1 VTGTVRKYGV
11 ALLPAVVTLRNSRV
25 YVGGPDSGDVPAK
38 VEGIVYQQLC
48 FGSILR
54 IPNVKLD
61 NNYVGLGKSL
71 DDPGFHCEIH
81 RFK

>member
-1 VTGTVRKYGV
+1 VIG
-11 ALLPAVVTLRNSRV
+11 V
-25 YVGGPDSGDVPAK
+25 YVGGPDGGNVPAK
-38 VEGIVYQQLC
+38 VEEMIYQQLC

-61 NNYVGLGKSL
+61 DGHVRFGRSL
-71 DDPGFHCEIH
+71 DNLGLCCEIH